1 MSFPRTSQ
9 SDHTGTKDQ
18 REDMAANSTR
28 GQKVAMV
35 PTEPKTSTFLTE
47 TREEAMDEDDG
58 SEKRG
63 DNFSAHSEGCPKLE
77 QVQKED
83 LGETMELGDLNNV
96 EVRDDSISIKDKPG
110 GMQDVGPHVEPTG
123 SESSN
128 VAPIGSDSQ
137 HVALIGSDSQ
147 HVAPIGSDSQHVA
160 PIGSKPKPRRKSDNK
175 QKTPRNQQKRHSHQ
189 GQQMAE
195 DDDLGIYEDVTEGV
209 DLFDNEDY
217 MEMMGNRNAHQSS
230 TITKTPDL
238 YPVDHPA
245 PPPTSILR
253 NSSAVQEGP
262 YYDAMD
268 DLQNSRVTWNA
279 IEPHFSVSIANMP
292 RHYSGRKANTPASC
306 YSTDSRNASR
316 VTSESREAM
325 FKRAMTLLSARCTST
340 GPGSAEMPFGKGEA
354 FGVQVPQYFYVKQE
368 KPRPMPPLKAW
379 NGYNGNVYFEPIQ
392 INTLAEGSMG
402 TVSVMSSQ
410 STNDKLH
417 RMLLNRKQMS
427 SGKFDRIDSA
437 TTRSVSRQTG
447 KSLSVRSSTR
457 QSLVLD
463 KKTVMN
469 GYNENIQDDLAL
481 IEGVECTGSLAVRP
495 KSDKTMDKESRRAL
509 MYNKERL
516 CKGSV
521 VHRINEGRNKSRMVL
536 KVNGGKF
543 VSPNT
548 ISPLQRTQTQYS
560 LSNQRLTTNS
570 PDPYHQQLPPLEQ
583 LRASVR
589 HMDTADKQKNSSSYR
604 YSKPVT
610 MTEEIKPFIKYSPDV
625 KKSRQPSYV

>member
-1 MSFPRTSQ
+1 
-9 SDHTGTKDQ
+9 
-18 REDMAANSTR
+18 MAANSTR